1 MRQTYSRALLASL
14 IPLATALG
22 AGGGLTLLASLI
34 RQQANQGLKFDGYLQ
49 LSCALLVSSL
59 CLAITVWWLLGWALL
74 AQRIYRAKAQ
84 GQQGQNLEL
93 PPWAPGLLK
102 ALATSLLGAGLIGP
116 GLMGPNAFAFDQ
128 GQQETVS
135 PGHYQSQSQTQTQEQ
150 SQFQEQSQP
159 QVQSPAQSQQL
170 GPAPSPLSPQ
180 APGESRPAPGSLE
193 SLSLPAESLLQDRA
207 QAGKSRSY
215 QPISPLFSGG
225 KNRLQEESRAQ
236 ETSAQE
242 SRSEQTTVTYTVL
255 AGDSLWAIASQQLG
269 PAASPSAILERV
281 QAIQALNRSAIP
293 HLSSL
298 IYPGQILTLPEAGY

>member
-59 CLAITVWWLLGWALL
+59 CLAITVWWLLGWVLL

-128 GQQETVS
+128 AQPETVS
-135 PGHYQSQSQTQTQEQ
+135 PGHYQSQSQGQSQEQ
-150 SQFQEQSQP
+150 SQHQEQSQP
-159 QVQSPAQSQQL
+159 QVQSPA
-170 GPAPSPLSPQ
+170 PYSP
-180 APGESRPAPGSLE
+180 E
-193 SLSLPAESLLQDRA
+193 SLSLPAESLLQDRP

-236 ETSAQE
+236 ENRAQETRAQE

>member
-59 CLAITVWWLLGWALL
+59 CLAITVWWLLGWVLL

-128 GQQETVS
+128 AQPETVS
-135 PGHYQSQSQTQTQEQ
+135 PGHYQSQSQGQSQEQ
-150 SQFQEQSQP
+150 SQHQEQSQP
-159 QVQSPAQSQQL
+159 QVQSPA
-170 GPAPSPLSPQ
+170 PYSP
-180 APGESRPAPGSLE
+180 E

-225 KNRLQEESRAQ
+225 KNRHQEESRAQ